1 VFAPTEIVAHVVT
14 LAERIAIIRSALH
27 SVDRIVLQDLLGG
40 LRDRVVV
47 TVTFLAMLELS
58 KRREISLEQTEPWGP
73 IVVRRLIGPIDTE
86 TEVDDSPGSIA

>member
-1 VFAPTEIVAHVVT
+1 MERSQSSALRSE
-14 LAERIAIIRSALH
+14 AERIAIIRAALR

-73 IVVRRLIGPIDTE
+73 IVVRRLIGRIDTE